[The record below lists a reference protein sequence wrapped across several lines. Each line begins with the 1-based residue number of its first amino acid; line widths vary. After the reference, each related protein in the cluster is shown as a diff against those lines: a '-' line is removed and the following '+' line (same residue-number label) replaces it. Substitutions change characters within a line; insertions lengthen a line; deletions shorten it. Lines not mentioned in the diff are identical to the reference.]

1 MKRALLTLSTLILLG
16 FAHVASAYEYRL
28 QFTPQSGARNL
39 VVVGYQFDGNND
51 VVGNCSYDTSSPCSG
66 RGCHSYITHHAN
78 TCTWDPYGNLLS
90 ITPGAPTAP
99 SPLYGTEIVY
109 STSGASTTGL
119 DTRNFGF
126 VDTPSSHY
134 TWQTPNGSYAVIP
147 DAAHVITASLISDGD
162 FDLSF
167 TGATV
172 GSQTFGTLTPTPGDA
187 IVADT
192 SCGSAVPTGTTCAV
206 TISYDPTTIMCTYS
220 RSGYAYT
227 GIDLALATDAGANK
241 DFTQR
246 FTVTGVR
253 ICDD

>member
-1 MKRALLTLSTLILLG
+1 M
-16 FAHVASAYEYRL
+16 VA
-28 QFTPQSGARNL
+28 P
-39 VVVGYQFDGNND
+39 
-51 VVGNCSYDTSSPCSG
+51 
-66 RGCHSYITHHAN
+66 
-78 TCTWDPYGNLLS
+78 
-90 ITPGAPTAP
+90 APTMAVSLPKPALRAP
-99 SPLYGTEIVY
+99 RAASYQNGTEIVY

-134 TWQTPNGSYAVIP
+134 TWQTPNGSDAVIP
-147 DAAHVITASLISDGD
+147 DAAHVITATLISDGD

-172 GSQTFGTLTPTPGDA
+172 GSQAFGTLTPTPGDA

-220 RSGYAYT
+220 PYGYAYT